1 VRDHV
6 ELVGY
11 PPLPACAA
19 YARAGSAEGSRP
31 PRHCAGARHRAS
43 PQGCACGQ
51 AARRSR
57 ERARCSPAST
67 FRSTTSP
74 RGSEAGRNSAATS
87 GKPWP
92 IAQLPSLASRT
103 FRAEC
108 RLVRR
113 SRRRFRARSEPIL
126 PGCRHDRPGL
136 EHGAKNLERDRSPGA
151 GHLAG
156 TCRPAARSPPSGECR
171 LGRRVTDSSRRF
183 VSPRL
188 TLTRNGNFSITQPP
202 TNREVNSTC

>member
-1 VRDHV
+1 MHRRGGGVSPQWRPRIIRTNAD
-6 ELVGY
+6 
-11 PPLPACAA
+11 PPG
-19 YARAGSAEGSRP
+19 ARAPRADRP
-31 PRHCAGARHRAS
+31 LYGASGVGRVRPH
-43 PQGCACGQ
+43 
-51 AARRSR
+51 RSR
-57 ERARCSPAST
+57 ARSVEDDP
-67 FRSTTSP
+67 RSTTSP

-92 IAQLPSLASRT
+92 IAQLPCLASRT

-108 RLVRR
+108 RLVHR

-156 TCRPAARSPPSGECR
+156 TCRPPARSPPSGECR